1 MPFGAYY
8 RVKGYAVAHE
18 YKPNTHAR
26 CVILQ
31 QTDSLPESDSS
42 KPDALSAE
50 LEAQVK

>member
-1 MPFGAYY
+1 MH
-8 RVKGYAVAHE
+8 K
-18 YKPNTHAR
+18 YKPNALAR